1 MDEQID
7 KLLEKRLE
15 KYKTYLSEEDFKN
28 LEQDCELE
36 VQEQIKNIS
45 VMAAKYVEERTQ
57 ERINELCKL
66 VDSTINEPGFSWE
79 NIKEHFIGK

>member
-1 MDEQID
+1 MSL
-7 KLLEKRLE
+7 KKRLE
-15 KYKTYLSEEDFKN
+15 KYKLYLSEEDFKN
-28 LEQDCELE
+28 LEYDCELE

>member
-1 MDEQID
+1 MS
-7 KLLEKRLE
+7 LEKRLE